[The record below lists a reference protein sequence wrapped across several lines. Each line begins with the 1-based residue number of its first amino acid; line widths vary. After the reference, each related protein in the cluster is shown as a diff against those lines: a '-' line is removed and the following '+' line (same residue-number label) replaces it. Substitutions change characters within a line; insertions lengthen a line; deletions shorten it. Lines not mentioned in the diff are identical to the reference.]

1 MPVSLTL
8 TIVIVAVS
16 LLILGG
22 FLLLVAS
29 LCHSA
34 SVADDQ
40 AEEIFAQL
48 KETEK
53 TKKPTETD

>member
-1 MPVSLTL
+1 MTTTST
-8 TIVIVAVS
+8 VILVIIS
-16 LLILGG
+16 LLFLGG

-29 LCHSA
+29 LCHAA

-48 KETEK
+48 KKTEK
-53 TKKPTETD
+53 HGNENNP